1 MIYLKLFWNFF
12 KVSCF
17 TFGGGYGAIPLMR
30 DLVLGNGWVTE
41 EQFAYMLAISESTPG
56 PIMINMATYIG
67 SDQAGFFGSL
77 LATTAVVLPAYL
89 AIILV
94 VCIMKNAIENKY
106 VQAVLQGLKPCV
118 VGIVLAM
125 GVYLVVHNFLLI
137 NQGLAIDI
145 QALIITAVLV
155 AIMLVYQRITE
166 KKFPPIGLI
175 VCSAVLGIVVF
186 GI

>member
-1 MIYLKLFWNFF
+1 MIYLKLFWDFL
-12 KVSCF
+12 KTSCF
-17 TFGGGYGAIPLMR
+17 TFGGGYGAIPLLR
-30 DLVLGNGWVTE
+30 DLVLRNGWATE

-56 PIMINMATYIG
+56 PIMLNMATYIG

-77 LATTAVVLPAYL
+77 LTSIGVVIPAYL

-94 VCIMKNAIENKY
+94 VCLLKNAIENKY
-106 VQAVLQGLKPCV
+106 VQAVLRGLKPCV
-118 VGIVLAM
+118 VGIVMAM
-125 GVYLVVHNFLLI
+125 GVYLVVHNFLHI
-137 NQGLAIDI
+137 RGGLSVDV
-145 QALIITAVLV
+145 QALVITAVLV
-155 AIMLVYQRITE
+155 VIMQIYQRITK